1 MSSDYAY
8 AGGELGLFAS
18 ATNWKQYFSAQL
30 RPHIAG
36 DVVEVGAGIG
46 GTTALV
52 GTAPH
57 RSWLCLEPDPTFA
70 DQLRSRVANGELPI
84 RPEVR
89 NGFLEDLPAGQCFD
103 TILYIDVLE
112 HIAGDRRELAHAASR
127 LRAGGRIVVLCP
139 AHDWLYSQFD
149 RALGHFRRY
158 EKNQL
163 EALCPDGLV
172 VVESFYLDAV
182 GVLVSLGARLTRRRQ
197 PSPGQVAF
205 WDKAVIPFSR
215 IADAWLG
222 RRLGKTVVVVYG
234 RPDHA

>member
-8 AGGELGLFAS
+8 AGRELGLFAG
-18 ATNWKQYFSAQL
+18 ATNWKRYFSAHL
-30 RPHIAG
+30 KPHIDG

-46 GTTALV
+46 GTTALL

-70 DQLRSRVANGELPI
+70 EQLRTRVAEGALPM
-84 RPEVR
+84 RPEVHT
-89 NGFLEDLPAGQCFD
+89 GFLEDLPADRRFD

-112 HIAGDRRELAHAASR
+112 HIAGDRLELAHAASR

-149 RALGHFRRY
+149 RALGHYRRY
-158 EKNQL
+158 EKGQL
-163 EALCPDGLV
+163 EALCPEGLA

-182 GVLVSLGARLTRRRQ
+182 GVLVSLGARLTGRRQ
-197 PSPGQVAF
+197 PSAGQVAF

-222 RRLGKTVVVVYG
+222 RRLGKTVVVVFG